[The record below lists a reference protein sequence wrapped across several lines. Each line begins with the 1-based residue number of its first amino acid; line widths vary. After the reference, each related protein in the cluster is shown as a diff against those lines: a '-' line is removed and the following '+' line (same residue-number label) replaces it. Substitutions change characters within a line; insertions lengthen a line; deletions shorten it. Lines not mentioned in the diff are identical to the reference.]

1 MRTIPVVTSK
11 SVPTLSQLKEKYSDT
26 ITATEND
33 KRVMAWK
40 EQLPDHQKI
49 VHDVGEELKPL
60 IETDEEYPQ
69 CNYCVGGALQMAF
82 DIKQP
87 HDIEDW
93 SAGIFPDVDELAE
106 TIHYVFRIPYA
117 NDDDVENNVYL
128 PSHGYTSTNTDFK
141 CWIKP
146 PLDGGCVTSD
156 LSEPTAYAVAK
167 SIIEFNDTREFDLA
181 WKVVGKLID
190 KRKV

>member
-1 MRTIPVVTSK
+1 MRTIPDVTF
-11 SVPTLSQLKEKYSDT
+11 PTLNQLKEKYPNT

-33 KRVMAWK
+33 RYVMAWK

-49 VHDVGEELKPL
+49 VHDVGEELKPI

-82 DIKQP
+82 HIKQP

-93 SAGIFPDVDELAE
+93 AAGLFPDVDELAE

-117 NDDDVENNVYL
+117 NDDDVENNAYL

-167 SIIEFNDTREFDLA
+167 SIIEFNDTRKFDLA
-181 WKVVGKLID
+181 WDVVGKLID
-190 KRKV
+190 RKRV